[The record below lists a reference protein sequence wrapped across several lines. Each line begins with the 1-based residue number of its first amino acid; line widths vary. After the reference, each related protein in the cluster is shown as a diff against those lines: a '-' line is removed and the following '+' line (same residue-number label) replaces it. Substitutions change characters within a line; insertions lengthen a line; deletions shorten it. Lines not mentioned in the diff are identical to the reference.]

1 MKWGENILVSIIVP
15 VYNAEKYLAE
25 CVESILTQTHQDIEC
40 VLIDD
45 GSTDASPMI
54 CDRFARQDPRVAFYR
69 QENSG
74 VSAARNHGLQVA
86 KGDLIL
92 FADSDDVLKNS
103 MVAEMTETMESQ
115 QADCVV
121 CGIAF
126 FSDSLADAS
135 EEVLPRVVL
144 RGREAAAFFAAE
156 YSATLMN
163 SPCNKL
169 YKKAL
174 IHSSFDASIDLGED
188 LLFNL
193 QYFRS
198 ISSIVYLDKA
208 LYCYRRNIAG
218 SLSVKLRANMHEIA
232 NRLYKACMDYLHI
245 YEDEGVFQTQKLSYF
260 HFKNLQL
267 ATLGA
272 VQMEKTKKDKLNRL
286 REICCDAVTK
296 KALADLKKAQLSKK
310 DRLFWMLMRGKHV
323 RLLYRVNAM
332 WLRRR

>member
-1 MKWGENILVSIIVP
+1 MVSIIVP

-25 CVESILTQTHQDIEC
+25 CVESILGQTYQDIEC
-40 VLIDD
+40 ILIDD
-45 GSTDASPMI
+45 GSTDASAAI
-54 CDRFARQDPRVAFYR
+54 CSRFARQDSRIVFYR

-74 VSAARNHGLQVA
+74 VSAARNHGLKVA

-103 MVAEMTETMESQ
+103 MVAEMTAVMESEQ
-115 QADCVV
+115 VDCVV

-126 FSDSLADAS
+126 FSDSIGDAS
-135 EEVLPRVVL
+135 VETPPRAVL
-144 RGREAAAFFAAE
+144 RGRDAAAFFAAE

-174 IHSSFDASIDLGED
+174 IHSEFDASIDLGED

-198 ISSIVYLDKA
+198 ISSIAYLDKA

-218 SLSVKLRANMHEIA
+218 SLSVKLRANMYEIA
-232 NRLYKACMDYLHI
+232 NRLYEACMAYLDI
-245 YEDEGVFQTQKLSYF
+245 YEGAFQTNKLSYF

-267 ATLGA
+267 ATLGV
-272 VQMEKTKKDKLNRL
+272 VQTQETKKNKRSKL
-286 REICCDAVTK
+286 REICCDKITK
-296 KALADLKKAQLSKK
+296 KALADLEKGQLSKK
-310 DRLFWMLMRGKHV
+310 DRLFWTLMQGAHV
-323 RLLYRVNAM
+323 RLLYLMNTM
-332 WLRRR
+332 WLMRHK

>member
-1 MKWGENILVSIIVP
+1 MVSIIVP

-25 CVESILTQTHQDIEC
+25 CVESILGQTYQDIEC

-45 GSTDASPMI
+45 GSTDTSPII
-54 CDRFARQDPRVAFYR
+54 CDRFARQDPRVAFFR

-86 KGDLIL
+86 KGDMIL

-103 MVAEMTETMESQ
+103 MVAEMTEIMESQ

-126 FSDSLADAS
+126 FSDSIADAS
-135 EEVLPRVVL
+135 EETPPRAML
-144 RGREAAAFFAAE
+144 QGSDAAVFFAAE

-169 YKKAL
+169 YKKTL
-174 IHSSFDASIDLGED
+174 IHCEFDASIDLGED

-198 ISSIVYLDKA
+198 ISSIAYLDKA

-218 SLSVKLRANMHEIA
+218 SLSVKLRANMYEIA
-232 NRLYKACMDYLHI
+232 NRLYKACMAYLNI
-245 YEDEGVFQTQKLSYF
+245 YEGAFQTSKLSYF

-267 ATLGA
+267 ATLGV
-272 VQMEKTKKDKLNRL
+272 VQIEKTKKDKLNRL
-286 REICCDAVTK
+286 REICCDTVTK
-296 KALADLKKAQLSKK
+296 KALVDLKKDQLSKK
-310 DRLFWMLMRGKHV
+310 DRLFWMLMRGTHV
-323 RLLYRVNAM
+323 RLLYLVNAM
-332 WLRRR
+332 WLTRHK

>member
-1 MKWGENILVSIIVP
+1 MVSIIVP

-25 CVESILTQTHQDIEC
+25 CVGSILTQTYKNIEC

-45 GSTDASPMI
+45 GSSDTSPII
-54 CDRFARQDPRVAFYR
+54 CDRFARQDSRVAFYR

-92 FADSDDVLKNS
+92 FVDSDDVLKNS
-103 MVAEMTETMESQ
+103 MVAEMMEAMETQ

-121 CGIAF
+121 CGIVF
-126 FSDSLADAS
+126 FADSIADVS
-135 EEVLPRVVL
+135 EEVLPHAVL
-144 RGREAAAFFAAE
+144 RGREAAAFFASE

-174 IHSSFDASIDLGED
+174 IPSSFDASIDLGED

-193 QYFRS
+193 QYFRC

-218 SLSVKLRANMHEIA
+218 SLSVKLRANMYEIA

-245 YEDEGVFQTQKLSYF
+245 YEDEGIFQTQKLSYF

-286 REICCDAVTK
+286 REICCDAVTE
-296 KALADLKKAQLSKK
+296 KALANLKKDQLSKK
-310 DRLFWMLMRGKHV
+310 DRLFWILMCGKHV
-323 RLLYRVNAM
+323 RLLYRVNTM
-332 WLRRR
+332 WLLLRR